1 MAKRR
6 TKQQISFDKIIYN
19 QNAVFGLEVLKEAKP
34 ISRRKD
40 GTLQDEMNFSHPT
53 DTSIMFFQMWYGA
66 GLTPNTNPDPFGNP
80 KNALKITIDSMVK
93 ENTNI
98 IIGEINNYLLQD
110 FKEKK

>member
-6 TKQQISFDKIIYN
+6 TKKQIEFDKIIYN

-34 ISRRKD
+34 ITRRD
-40 GTLQDEMNFSHPT
+40 TGRLEDEMNFSHPT
-53 DTSIMFFQMWYGA
+53 DTSIRFFQMYYGA
-66 GLTPNTNPDPFGNP
+66 FNYPKGVESGE

-98 IIGEINNYLLQD
+98 IIGEINKYLLED
-110 FKEKK
+110 FKKKK

>member
-34 ISRRKD
+34 ISRRD
-40 GTLQDEMNFSHPT
+40 TGRLQDELNFDHPT
-53 DTSIMFFQMWYGA
+53 DTSIRFFQMYYGA
-66 GLTPNTNPDPFGNP
+66 FNYPKGIESGE